1 MKKYYYRNKDG
12 ELAWHDEPAPRARLR
27 TLPNTC
33 IEHATLKAS
42 GTSTSTLSDAQ
53 SAPQNAFKSIARHC
67 VPAGNL
73 RALKR
78 RLVNLSSGS
87 RVTFSTC
94 LKARF

>member
-27 TLPNTC
+27 TLTNTC
-33 IEHATLKAS
+33 IEHATTQTPD
-42 GTSTSTLSDAQ
+42 TSSTLSDAL
-53 SAPQNAFKSIARHC
+53 SATQNAFKSIAQHC

-78 RLVNLSSGS
+78 RLVALSSGS
-87 RVTFSTC
+87 RVAFSTC